1 MFGTVKKEFPKQK
14 SRMMPPRNHHGNH
27 QGAIQQLGAVADL
40 SAVGVNDGILP
51 CRCPHEQKNWECLI
65 WLSWWFNWYLTIK
78 IRDLIGFNDDT
89 MAGWWL
95 TYPSETYDSQLG
107 WWHSQYMQNRIH
119 VPNHQPTRNVLKKCL
134 PQCSGRSREA
144 VKSSLIHQVS
154 TESHQM
160 KSYEIPHETPWN
172 PNKPHETP
180 WNRMKSHIHRWL
192 SPPNPTTST
201 GPSLLRSLGIV
212 SRTSSSAVPET
223 SWGTKDW
230 GNPWW
235 ILSGQLR

>member
-1 MFGTVKKEFPKQK
+1 
-14 SRMMPPRNHHGNH
+14 
-27 QGAIQQLGAVADL
+27 
-40 SAVGVNDGILP
+40 
-51 CRCPHEQKNWECLI
+51 
-65 WLSWWFNWYLTIK
+65 
-78 IRDLIGFNDDT
+78 
-89 MAGWWL
+89 
-95 TYPSETYDSQLG
+95 
-107 WWHSQYMQNRIH
+107 MQNKIH

-160 KSYEIPHETPWN
+160 KSYEIPHEIPWN
-172 PNKPHETP
+172 TPLNPMKYPMKSHEILINPMKPHEIA
-180 WNRMKSHIHRWL
+180 MKSHIHRWL